1 MFIYNAIFIKRSQ
14 ICKNVWG
21 HLTWLKLDGK
31 LDNQVP
37 KYEPV
42 VMEGLVCVQ
51 ILEKVQ
57 EELLTT
63 LFSQGLSSMSS
74 SI

>member
-1 MFIYNAIFIKRSQ
+1 MQ
-14 ICKNVWG
+14 NVWG
-21 HLTWLKLDGK
+21 HLTWFKLDGK

-42 VMEGLVCVQ
+42 VMEGLVGVQ